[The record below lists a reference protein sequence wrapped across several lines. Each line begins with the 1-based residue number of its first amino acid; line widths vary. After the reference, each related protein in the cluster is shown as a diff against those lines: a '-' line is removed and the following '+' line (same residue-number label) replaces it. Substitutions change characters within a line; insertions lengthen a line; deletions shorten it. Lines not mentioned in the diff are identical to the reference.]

1 MGHKVFAIGLDGTPH
16 SLLVKWTQEGNLP
29 NLAKVLK
36 TGSLVRMNSTRPDVS
51 SVAWATFMTGMN
63 PGKHGVFGFVDRIP
77 DSYDIYIPNLH
88 TLKATTLWEV
98 LSQAGK
104 NVVVMNVPVSYP
116 PREVRGIL
124 VGCFLSPDLA
134 KATYPAWVAGKLA
147 EMGYIIDVD
156 PWQGRES
163 KDKFMAQLHLAL
175 EKRVEAARWF
185 METQPWDFFML
196 HIMETDRLHH
206 FLWEHMEKHD
216 PVYAPQ
222 FLELY
227 QKMDALIGEIASQ
240 LSRDTALI
248 LLSDH
253 GSCTLEKEVYLN
265 HWLAEEGYLKFDK
278 TPPESLTDMASATR
292 AYIMDPARLYIHMRG
307 REPRGSVLP
316 GPEYHSLREEIR
328 DKLLKLRDPETGA
341 PIIEGVFRREEIYQ
355 GPLSARAADL
365 VMMPHRGYDLKG
377 SMRKATFTD
386 KGTLVGMHTFDD
398 AFFFVQ
404 GEKIKKERAEITDGM
419 PTILKLMDVPTPT
432 GLDGE
437 SLI

>member
-1 MGHKVFAIGLDGTPH
+1 
-16 SLLVKWTQEGNLP
+16 
-29 NLAKVLK
+29 
-36 TGSLVRMNSTRPDVS
+36 MNSTRPDVS

-63 PGKHGVFGFVDRIP
+63 PGKHGIFGFVDRVP
-77 DSYDIYIPNLH
+77 DSYDIYIPNLR

-98 LSQAGK
+98 LSQSGK

-116 PREVRGIL
+116 PREVKGIL

-134 KATYPAWVAGKLA
+134 KAIYPAWVAGKLA

-156 PWQGRES
+156 PWQGRVS
-163 KDKFMAQLHLAL
+163 KDQFMAQLHLAL
-175 EKRVEAARWF
+175 EKRVEAARWL

-206 FLWEHMEKHD
+206 FLWEHMEKED
-216 PVYAPQ
+216 AVYAPQ

-227 QKMDALIGEIASQ
+227 QKMDALIGDIV
-240 LSRDTALI
+240 SRLDGQTRLI

-253 GSCTLEKEVYLN
+253 GSCTLDKEAYLN
-265 HWLAEEGYLKFDK
+265 HWLAQEGYLKFDK
-278 TPPESLTDMASATR
+278 TPPESLADIASDTR

-307 REPRGSVLP
+307 RDPRGSVAP
-316 GPEYHSLREEIR
+316 GPEYHNLREEIR
-328 DKLLKLRDPETGA
+328 DKLLKLQDGETA
-341 PIIEGVFRREEIYQ
+341 NPIVEGIFRREEIYS
-355 GPLSARAADL
+355 GPLAARAADL
-365 VMMPHRGYDLKG
+365 VIMPHRGYDLKG
-377 SMRKATFTD
+377 SLRKSTLTE

-404 GEKIKKERAEITDGM
+404 GEEIKKPVAKVTDGM
-419 PTILKLMDVPTPT
+419 PTILHMMDVPLPA

-437 SLI
+437 PLI